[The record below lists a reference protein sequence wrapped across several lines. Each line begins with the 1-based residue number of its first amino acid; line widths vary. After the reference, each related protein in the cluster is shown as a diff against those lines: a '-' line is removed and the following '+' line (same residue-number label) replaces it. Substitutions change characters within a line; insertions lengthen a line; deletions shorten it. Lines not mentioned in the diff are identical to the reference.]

1 LLYNA
6 YPFSHPLDEFGTIMS
21 SIIAQLAGYDQ
32 RIWESLQ
39 RVMPDLSPKIIKM
52 AQAGSTKERRLHI
65 DSGFLWQLDQ
75 KNSVLSEGV

>member
-1 LLYNA
+1 
-6 YPFSHPLDEFGTIMS
+6 
-21 SIIAQLAGYDQ
+21 
-32 RIWESLQ
+32 
-39 RVMPDLSPKIIKM
+39 MPDLSPKIIKM